1 MNPVTVVDKAFG
13 GSADRRGS
21 YSPPLLDGGMP
32 AEYLSKLIA
41 VLVDGHPTLGRIRA
55 ADAERRGETP
65 YDPRMMVA
73 VLLYGYT
80 VGVCSSRQLERKCA
94 DDPCFRWLAAGQVPH
109 HRAIARF
116 RRRHLAALTPLFV
129 QALAWCQGA
138 GVDRLGRFTLEG
150 TTRGALAEEVLALL
164 ADAERTDTAEDATCR
179 EPAPAASN
187 VRRALVGAVLVALMC
202 AGGYTVAATKRVTL
216 SVDGVST
223 TVSTM
228 KSRVVDVL
236 RENGY
241 AVGEHDEISPAADQ
255 SVRAADTIVLRR
267 ARPLQVSVDG
277 RPGGQVWTTALTV
290 GDALTQLSMHDVAPV
305 TASRASRVPV
315 AGMALPVV
323 TPKRVRINDGGVV
336 SERRLAAATVGR
348 LLDAAGAPLQQTDR
362 VTPPASTPVVAGMQI
377 VVTRIRVHKVSERL
391 PLPAPLRRIHDPSIN
406 ISRRVVDD
414 PGKAGTQDV
423 TFAVSTVNGRV
434 TGRQVLA
441 RSVVTPARPQV
452 QRVGAK
458 PGTTVPPVHDN
469 ATWDA
474 LAFCESSG
482 NWAINTGNGFYGG
495 VQFTQSTWESFGGLR
510 YAPRA
515 DLATREEQ
523 IAIAELTQAGQ
534 GWGAWPVC
542 SRRVRR

>member
-1 MNPVTVVDKAFG
+1 MSTVTLVDKAFG
-13 GSADRRGS
+13 GSADRRG
-21 YSPPLLDGGMP
+21 YDSPPSLDGGMP
-32 AEYLSKLIA
+32 AEYLSRLIA
-41 VLVDGHPTLGRIRA
+41 VLVDGHPDLGRIRA
-55 ADAERRGETP
+55 SDAGQCGETP
-65 YDPRMMVA
+65 CDPRLMVA
-73 VLLYGYT
+73 VLFYGYAS
-80 VGVCSSRQLERKCA
+80 GVCSSRQLERKCL
-94 DDPCFRWLAAGQVPH
+94 DDPCFRWLAVGQVPH

-116 RRRHLAALTPLFV
+116 RRRHLAALLPLFV
-129 QALAWCQGA
+129 QALLCCQSA
-138 GVDRLGRFTLEG
+138 GVDRLGRIALEG

-179 EPAPAASN
+179 DPSAGTSN
-187 VRRALVGAVLVALMC
+187 VRRALAGAVLVALMC

-228 KSRVVDVL
+228 KSRVIDVL
-236 RENGY
+236 RDNGY
-241 AVGEHDEISPAADQ
+241 AVGEHDEISPAANQ

-277 RPGGQVWTTALTV
+277 QPGEQVWTTALTV
-290 GDALTQLSMHDVAPV
+290 GDALEQLSMHDVAPV

-336 SERRLAAATVGR
+336 SERRLAAATVGG
-348 LLDAAGAPLQQTDR
+348 LLEAAGAPLQQTDR
-362 VTPPASTPVVAGMQI
+362 VMPPAATAVVAGMQI

-414 PGKAGTQDV
+414 PGTAGTQDV
-423 TFAVSTVNGRV
+423 TFAISTVNGRV

-441 RSVVTPARPQV
+441 RSIVTPARPQV

-458 PGTTVPPVHDN
+458 PGTTVPPVHDS

-474 LAFCESSG
+474 LASCESSG